1 MRTKRHRGAAN
12 AAKALRDQPW
22 VNFNFDRIAKKKK
35 KTNRQK
41 PRKR

>member
-1 MRTKRHRGAAN
+1 MRTKTHRGAAN

-22 VNFNFDRIAKKKK
+22 VKFKFETILKKKK

-41 PRKR
+41 PRKK